1 MEKQKKTLLVLVV
14 VLIVCVL
21 AYFGATKWT
30 EKKENEEVTDASSES
45 ITVASYEESEIT
57 GVSYS
62 VDGTLL
68 SLSLNTY
75 EEDSESVWEYIDG
88 DAIYQFDTDK
98 VSTMLSYLTTI
109 TADSV
114 IEDPEDITQYGFSTP
129 TNEITI
135 TTEDG
140 STTYTI
146 GSSNEITGSYYLMV
160 DYDESKVY
168 VIDSSILTACG
179 YTIDD
184 LMPEEDTSDD

>member
-30 EKKENEEVTDASSES
+30 EMKENEEAADASSES

-75 EEDSESVWEYIDG
+75 EEDSESVWEHIDG

-98 VSTMLSYLTTI
+98 VSTMLSYLTSI

-184 LMPEEDTSDD
+184 LMPEEDISDE